1 MEVEEGGTGIYPA
14 GAVPDD
20 YGSPVFDSDARYY
33 SMEEM
38 EQISWRPELTAV
50 FRNEIYARHGYIF
63 KSDFWNDFFSTFTW
77 YSGEYPADSFDAGVF
92 NEYEKANLKLA
103 VEMEK

>member
-1 MEVEEGGTGIYPA
+1 MMSGLK
-14 GAVPDD
+14 
-20 YGSPVFDSDARYY
+20 RYLP
-33 SMEEM
+33 
-38 EQISWRPELTAV
+38 IIL
-50 FRNEIYARHGYIF
+50 HGYIF

-77 YSGEYPADSFDAGVF
+77 YSGEYPADSFDTGVF

>member
-1 MEVEEGGTGIYPA
+1 MQ
-14 GAVPDD
+14 
-20 YGSPVFDSDARYY
+20 
-33 SMEEM
+33 
-38 EQISWRPELTAV
+38 QISWRPDLTAV

-63 KSDFWNDFFSTFTW
+63 KNDFWNDFFSTFTW
-77 YSGEYPADSFDAGVF
+77 YSGEYPADAFDSGVF

>member
-1 MEVEEGGTGIYPA
+1 MI
-14 GAVPDD
+14 PDSSTRYLTEAD
-20 YGSPVFDSDARYY
+20 IVTLSDWEKKIA
-33 SMEEM
+33 
-38 EQISWRPELTAV
+38 
-50 FRNEIYARHGYIF
+50 RNEIYARHGYIF
-63 KSDFWNDFFSTFTW
+63 KSDFWNYFFSTFTW